1 MIMRLIIKNNSQ
13 VSTRAGQIHYF
24 LSQQILRN
32 LSEVSY
38 LIETIE
44 GPPQFDISALI
55 SIDVG
60 WTLYLIFWVRFPK
73 HISLSYTLSQ

>member
-1 MIMRLIIKNNSQ
+1 MIMRLIIKNNSPF
-13 VSTRAGQIHYF
+13 STRAGQMHYF
-24 LSQQILRN
+24 LSQEILRN

-38 LIETIE
+38 LIEAIE

-60 WTLYLIFWVRFPK
+60 
-73 HISLSYTLSQ
+73 